1 MKFNVNSISIQLQF
15 NEFQCHFNQLTAKHH
30 GSCKASWILHTG
42 IMHSSSSPR
51 HLQVKWR
58 SSFEVLLLSWVNALE

>member
-42 IMHSSSSPR
+42 ITLFQLSSPFAG
-51 HLQVKWR
+51 KM
-58 SSFEVLLLSWVNALE
+58 EK